1 MIIDKDLNMR
11 IAVAGVVTKKIEEDA
26 LGGTEAFT
34 HMLVSGL
41 VKKGHEVTLYCAK
54 GSNTPAQHQVEICEG
69 PDALGEESNLH
80 FVYPYTLL
88 EVRKIL
94 EDIKEKKFD
103 ILHVNFL
110 KTFMMAYFAKQVDI
124 PILYTMHRDFMSR
137 PKIYGVYEKIGF
149 SPNEHFVYVSKKAQE
164 LSLLKI
170 NAGYIYNGID
180 SFKFPVSGK
189 NDQNKFLWLSRVD
202 ELKGSSQA
210 IKACFEAKVPLI
222 LSGIIDRA
230 KYQSFF
236 DQEIK
241 PYLTDEIVFEEHASF
256 ERKLELYQ
264 NAKAFLFPI
273 QWEEPFG
280 LVLTEAMS
288 CGTPVIA
295 FARGAI
301 PEVVADGVTGFVVNS
316 SEEDKRG
323 DFIIKKTGIEGLIEA
338 IKRLNSMSP
347 EEYTKM
353 RQNCRKRVE
362 ENFTLEKTVESY
374 ENLYKS
380 LL

>member
-1 MIIDKDLNMR
+1 MR
-11 IAVAGVVTKKIEEDA
+11 IAIAGVVTKKIEEDA

-34 HMLVSGL
+34 YSLVDGL
-41 VKKGHEVTLYCAK
+41 VKRGHEVTLYCAK
-54 GSNTPAQHQVEICEG
+54 GSKTSAQHQVEICEG
-69 PDALGEESNLH
+69 QDALGEESNLH

-88 EVRKIL
+88 EVRAIL
-94 EDIKEKKFD
+94 EDIKAKKFD

-110 KTFMMAYFAKQVDI
+110 KTFLMSYFANQSDI
-124 PILYTMHRDFMSR
+124 KILYTMHRDFMSR
-137 PKIYGVYEKIGF
+137 PKIYEVYERIGF

-164 LSLLKI
+164 LSLLKQ
-170 NAGYIYNGID
+170 NSEYIYNGID
-180 SFKFPVSGK
+180 ISKFPASEK
-189 NDQNKFLWLSRVD
+189 SNQEKFLWLSRVD

-210 IKACFEAKVPLI
+210 IKACFEAKAPVI

-230 KYQSFF
+230 KYQKFF
-236 DQEIK
+236 DSELK
-241 PYLTDEIVFEEHASF
+241 PYLTNDIVFEEHSSF

-288 CGTPVIA
+288 TGTPVIA

-301 PEVVADGVTGFVVNS
+301 PEIVVDGVTGFIVNP

-323 DFIIKKTGIEGLIEA
+323 DFIIKKTGIDGLVEA
-338 IKRLNSMSP
+338 IQRMNSLSS
-347 EEYTKM
+347 EDYVKM
-353 RQNCRKRVE
+353 RQACRKRVE
-362 ENFTLEKTVESY
+362 ENFTIEKTVENY
-374 ENLYKS
+374 ENEYKKI
-380 LL
+380 LGVV

>member
-1 MIIDKDLNMR
+1 MR
-11 IAVAGVVTKKIEEDA
+11 IAIAGVVTKKIEENA

-34 HMLVSGL
+34 YLLVDGL
-41 VKKGHEVTLYCAK
+41 VKRGHEVTLYCAK
-54 GSNTPAQHQVEICEG
+54 GSTTSAQHQVEICEG

-88 EVRKIL
+88 EVRAIL
-94 EDIKEKKFD
+94 EDIKRKKFD

-110 KTFMMAYFAKQVDI
+110 KTFLMAYFANQSDI
-124 PILYTMHRDFMSR
+124 PILYTMHRDFMAR
-137 PKIYGVYEKIGF
+137 PKIYEVYDRIGF

-164 LSLLKI
+164 LSLLKK

-180 SFKFPVSGK
+180 ISKFSPSGR
-189 NDQNKFLWLSRVD
+189 NDQKKFLWLSRVD
-202 ELKGSSQA
+202 ELKGSSPS

-230 KYQSFF
+230 KYQTFF

-241 PYLTDEIVFEEHASF
+241 PFLTKDIVFEEHAGF

-264 NAKAFLFPI
+264 NSKAFLFPI

-280 LVLTEAMS
+280 LVLTEAMA
-288 CGTPVIA
+288 CGTPVIG

-323 DFIIKKTGIEGLIEA
+323 DFIIKKTGIAGLVEA
-338 IKRLNSMSP
+338 IRRMNSLSL
-347 EEYTKM
+347 EEYAVM
-353 RQNCRKRVE
+353 RQACRKRVE
-362 ENFTLEKTVESY
+362 ENFTIEKTVEGY
-374 ENLYKS
+374 ENLYIS
-380 LL
+380 LVGEQK